1 MKKKNTSGQR
11 ESGLNVGQGLRGL
24 PETGFL
30 GGPLFRGSLWPGNC
44 AACGN
49 LPHRRRLGTNPGRRS
64 WSAEDARRPSDVR
77 GDAQGPGTW

>member
-1 MKKKNTSGQR
+1 MKKKIHLG
-11 ESGLNVGQGLRGL
+11 NVRAASTWDGA
-24 PETGFL
+24 EGFL